1 MVGCFGYRNKN
12 FLARVPLDGRHDE
25 WHLTSRGQFVNQLS
39 KQGQLQLNAENA
51 ESATGVDALHTVTRR
66 GRTYPSNW
74 VESAVKARRA
84 APVGALISILSLLP
98 ACATAPPPRPLP
110 VPPTVADTTDT
121 WPRPEVLELAMQ
133 AFQCGKREGRFKRPV
148 LTIIDY
154 SLPSNKP
161 RLWVIDVQRKQV
173 LHHELVAH
181 GERSGEAV
189 AVAFSN
195 EMNSHQS
202 SLGLFRTDEV
212 YTGRF
217 GYSLRLS
224 GLEPGINDKAHER
237 AIVVHGSSDVSP
249 AFAATWG
256 MIGRSW
262 GCPMLPEEVAPKI
275 IDTIAG
281 GSAIFAYYPD
291 SEWLRESHYLHCGV
305 QVANASG
312 GS

>member
-1 MVGCFGYRNKN
+1 M
-12 FLARVPLDGRHDE
+12 
-25 WHLTSRGQFVNQLS
+25 
-39 KQGQLQLNAENA
+39 
-51 ESATGVDALHTVTRR
+51 
-66 GRTYPSNW
+66 
-74 VESAVKARRA
+74 KAHRA
-84 APVGALISILSLLP
+84 ARAGALTLILYLLP
-98 ACATAPPPRPLP
+98 SCATAPPPRPLP
-110 VPPTVADTTDT
+110 PTTVAETADP
-121 WPRPEVLELAMQ
+121 WPRREVLELAMQ
-133 AFQCGKREGRFKRPV
+133 AYQCGEREGRFERPV

-154 SLPSNKP
+154 SLPSSEP

-181 GERSGEAV
+181 GEGSGDAV

-195 EMNSHQS
+195 EMGSHQS

-224 GLEPGINDKAHER
+224 GLESGINNKARER
-237 AIVVHGSSDVSP
+237 AIVVHGSSDVSH
-249 AFAATWG
+249 AFAAKWG

-262 GCPMLPEEVAPKI
+262 GCPALPEDVAPQI

-291 SEWLRESHYLHCGV
+291 TEWLRESHYLHCGM
-305 QVANASG
+305 QVAGATG
-312 GS
+312 GN